1 MKHLYYCRHG
11 LSVMNKQGL
20 LAGSTDTPLHDEGRE
35 QARVAGQAA
44 KQYRFD
50 LIVASPMKR
59 ARETAEIIAR
69 ECGYPIEKIVFDKRV
84 VERHFGDLEGTPWHP
99 GIDFGSNTTVEPHDI
114 IMARA
119 QSAKD
124 WLDARPETNIL
135 LISHGAFI
143 RAIRS
148 LYLPN
153 MPYAD
158 ATANMP
164 NAKIVKII

>member
-44 KQYRFD
+44 RQYGFD
-50 LIVASPMKR
+50 LIVASPLKR

-69 ECGYPIEKIVFDKRV
+69 ECGYPLDKIVFDERV

-99 GIDFGSNTTVEPHDI
+99 GMSFGDDSTAEPHNI
-114 IMARA
+114 FMGRA

-124 WLDARPETNIL
+124 WIDAQPEDTIL
-135 LISHGAFI
+135 LVSHGAFI

-148 LYLPN
+148 LYLPD
-153 MPYAD
+153 MPYLD
-158 ATANMP
+158 ATSTTP
-164 NAKIVKII
+164 NAEIVQIV